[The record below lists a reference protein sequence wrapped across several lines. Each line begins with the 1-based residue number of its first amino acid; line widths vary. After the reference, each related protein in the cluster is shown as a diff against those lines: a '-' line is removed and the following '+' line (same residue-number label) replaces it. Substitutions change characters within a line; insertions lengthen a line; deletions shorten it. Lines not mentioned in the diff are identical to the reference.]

1 VAASGALTTHTHTHS
16 RSSCLR
22 TSCSHALHALTL
34 FTCLRTSRSSSII
47 FVLFIFLFFY
57 VQVPHAR
64 SMPSA
69 SRSSYIIFVM
79 FFYFVLLFICRCHT
93 LALFM
98 PERFSLFTH
107 FLFYFFYYL
116 YAGAT
121 HWRSSCLSAS
131 RSSLIWGVRAR
142 TG

>member
-1 VAASGALTTHTHTHS
+1 M
-16 RSSCLR
+16 
-22 TSCSHALHALTL
+22 
-34 FTCLRTSRSSSII
+34 
-47 FVLFIFLFFY
+47 
-57 VQVPHAR
+57 QVPHAR

-107 FLFYFFYYL
+107 MGCE
-116 YAGAT
+116 GANWIGM
-121 HWRSSCLSAS
+121 HRFVEAEHVLA
-131 RSSLIWGVRAR
+131 
-142 TG
+142 